1 MWDKD
6 TTAITII
13 INDSLEEIV
22 SFVTIKDAVMK

>member
-13 INDSLEEIV
+13 INDGLEEIV